1 MNGMAYTDVR
11 NEERKEDQWLL
22 GVCRIRRKGIGRR
35 PDETLGFGF
44 LVKDLI
50 IPNPT
55 SSFKYCLITA
65 TQSIDAKDSSQS
77 YYLEFKKLNSKVK
90 TVPLRKIADLQE
102 AFRAYNLLF
111 IRLKEPPSKCYKKK
125 ESIFTYRPFE
135 LTNENQIAST
145 DLLCVLVEDKE
156 KSFDAIDL
164 KIQRRTE
171 QNSDKITFEVIEYQ
185 NVLTTRSELIRNKN
199 RMPDGG
205 VILMHQENKDKRFK
219 AAGCLDFADDGS
231 ICPVFFPLIPINTC
245 QDGSRTTN
253 ATFLGG
259 VTVAPTLT
267 PESAVVAGIR
277 DATAPI
283 TVTVTAAPDHGE
295 ASENYENCFVSEIL
309 QECKC
314 KGLLDKL
321 IRGLGNT
328 ANPCIANWEHLA
340 CSTEVNAPFWT
351 RLKCKLPKNYSQTLQ
366 LFEVLAGHVY
376 DDGGVVTIA
385 KLVKALRDDKI
396 GRNDVAGMIE
406 AAYLETD
413 DGISI
418 QTLNDFLVSNSN
430 SDLVTKIIT
439 KLDDQSSRV
448 NCNWKHLGIYFGIKS
463 VTLNTI
469 EYCFPHNP
477 AKNLMEYLISEQ
489 KDLTVENLYQKVKQ
503 NLKGRA
509 DVLCKLEPFLKG
521 DDGNCKL
528 LEDVINLDTDLDE
541 FYICLNKKKDWKYL
555 AIAYDIPRKIY
566 KDFDTEKLKSPAE
579 QFFEWLVVNKTKL
592 TVGQLCNALERV
604 KRNDLVR
611 EIREYFKPR
620 HSSQHLAL

>member
-396 GRNDVAGMIE
+396 GRNDVA
-406 AAYLETD
+406 ETD

>member
-1 MNGMAYTDVR
+1 MNDWYSSLAAHVRIEDLYFVQIGVDPAWINRTRNALWSVGYSSEGGRKGERAKESTMNGMAYTDVQ

-135 LTNENQIAST
+135 VTNENQITST

-219 AAGCLDFADDGS
+219 AVGCLDFADDGS
-231 ICPVFFPLIPINTC
+231 ICPVFFPLIPISMFNIRYVRHILSLTY
-245 QDGSRTTN
+245 D
-253 ATFLGG
+253 
-259 VTVAPTLT
+259 VPTL
-267 PESAVVAGIR
+267 G
-277 DATAPI
+277 
-283 TVTVTAAPDHGE
+283 
-295 ASENYENCFVSEIL
+295 
-309 QECKC
+309 
-314 KGLLDKL
+314 
-321 IRGLGNT
+321 
-328 ANPCIANWEHLA
+328 
-340 CSTEVNAPFWT
+340 CSRCLTSNVKIDPLSLML
-351 RLKCKLPKNYSQTLQ
+351 RY
-366 LFEVLAGHVY
+366 
-376 DDGGVVTIA
+376 A
-385 KLVKALRDDKI
+385 K
-396 GRNDVAGMIE
+396 
-406 AAYLETD
+406 
-413 DGISI
+413 IS
-418 QTLNDFLVSNSN
+418 
-430 SDLVTKIIT
+430 
-439 KLDDQSSRV
+439 
-448 NCNWKHLGIYFGIKS
+448 Y
-463 VTLNTI
+463 
-469 EYCFPHNP
+469 
-477 AKNLMEYLISEQ
+477 
-489 KDLTVENLYQKVKQ
+489 
-503 NLKGRA
+503 
-509 DVLCKLEPFLKG
+509 
-521 DDGNCKL
+521 
-528 LEDVINLDTDLDE
+528 
-541 FYICLNKKKDWKYL
+541 
-555 AIAYDIPRKIY
+555 
-566 KDFDTEKLKSPAE
+566 
-579 QFFEWLVVNKTKL
+579 
-592 TVGQLCNALERV
+592 
-604 KRNDLVR
+604 
-611 EIREYFKPR
+611 
-620 HSSQHLAL
+620 

>member
-253 ATFLGG
+253 ATSLGG
-259 VTVAPTLT
+259 
-267 PESAVVAGIR
+267 GK
-277 DATAPI
+277 
-283 TVTVTAAPDHGE
+283 
-295 ASENYENCFVSEIL
+295 F
-309 QECKC
+309 
-314 KGLLDKL
+314 
-321 IRGLGNT
+321 
-328 ANPCIANWEHLA
+328 
-340 CSTEVNAPFWT
+340 
-351 RLKCKLPKNYSQTLQ
+351 
-366 LFEVLAGHVY
+366 
-376 DDGGVVTIA
+376 
-385 KLVKALRDDKI
+385 
-396 GRNDVAGMIE
+396 
-406 AAYLETD
+406 
-413 DGISI
+413 I
-418 QTLNDFLVSNSN
+418 Q
-430 SDLVTKIIT
+430 I
-439 KLDDQSSRV
+439 
-448 NCNWKHLGIYFGIKS
+448 
-463 VTLNTI
+463 
-469 EYCFPHNP
+469 
-477 AKNLMEYLISEQ
+477 
-489 KDLTVENLYQKVKQ
+489 
-503 NLKGRA
+503 
-509 DVLCKLEPFLKG
+509 
-521 DDGNCKL
+521 
-528 LEDVINLDTDLDE
+528 
-541 FYICLNKKKDWKYL
+541 
-555 AIAYDIPRKIY
+555 
-566 KDFDTEKLKSPAE
+566 
-579 QFFEWLVVNKTKL
+579 
-592 TVGQLCNALERV
+592 
-604 KRNDLVR
+604 
-611 EIREYFKPR
+611 
-620 HSSQHLAL
+620 

>member
-396 GRNDVAGMIE
+396 GRNDVA
-406 AAYLETD
+406 D

>member
-406 AAYLETD
+406 AAYLD